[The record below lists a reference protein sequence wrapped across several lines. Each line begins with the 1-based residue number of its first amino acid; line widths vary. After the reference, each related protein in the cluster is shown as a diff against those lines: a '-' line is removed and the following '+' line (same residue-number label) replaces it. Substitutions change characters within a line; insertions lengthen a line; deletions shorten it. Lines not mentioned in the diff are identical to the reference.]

1 MHLEICDVFC
11 VLVKTQKQIKYKKKN
26 LCYPTRSSTYAM
38 ALNTGISKAVVSLYR
53 IDLETAFDRH
63 RSGIPINDVSTVLA
77 LKKHLV
83 SFLGQRRFCLVNM
96 TWEIFM

>member
-1 MHLEICDVFC
+1 
-11 VLVKTQKQIKYKKKN
+11 
-26 LCYPTRSSTYAM
+26 M
-38 ALNTGISKAVVSLYR
+38 ALNAGISKAVVSLYR

-83 SFLGQRRFCLVNM
+83 SFLGQRSFCLVNM
-96 TWEIFM
+96 TWEIFMLNFITLLRN